1 MILRFLTLQILEQHV
16 FSQYVIQLY
25 SIIINLN
32 PLKNIEIPLV
42 SEDCLTIN
50 VFRPANLLENMTL
63 PVVCLSYPQFVVTHS
78 ISVILD
84 VSAI

>member
-1 MILRFLTLQILEQHV
+1 MLQISEQHV

-25 SIIINLN
+25 SIINNLN
-32 PLKNIEIPLV
+32 PLKGFAFPFV

-50 VFRPANLLENMTL
+50 VFRPANLLENATL
-63 PVVCLSYPQFVVTHS
+63 PVVCSLYPQFVVTHS

>member
-1 MILRFLTLQILEQHV
+1 MLQILEQHV
-16 FSQYVIQLY
+16 FNQYVIQLY
-25 SIIINLN
+25 SMIINLN
-32 PLKNIEIPLV
+32 PLKNIAFPLV

-50 VFRPANLLENMTL
+50 VFRPANLLENVTL
-63 PVVCLSYPQFVVTHS
+63 PVVCWFYPQCVVTHS

>member
-1 MILRFLTLQILEQHV
+1 MLQISEQHV
-16 FSQYVIQLY
+16 FNQYVIQLY
-25 SIIINLN
+25 SMIINLN
-32 PLKNIEIPLV
+32 PLKDIAFPLV

-50 VFRPANLLENMTL
+50 VFRPANLLENVTL
-63 PVVCLSYPQFVVTHS
+63 PVVCWLYPQCVVTHS